1 MKIQINFKVINADF
15 DQEYANEYKDGEESD
30 NNVKYHWAVGYE
42 EKDAKSVELIENG
55 TYQLKGQ
62 FKDGTEFNLSIPN
75 VTIFRCFLEDGTVV
89 DYAVSKSILNK
100 THQAHNEK
108 YKITRCYFYI
118 NSEFSS
124 VEMGNLV
131 INENEVPEGLRIINH
146 KILKNEL

>member
-42 EKDAKSVELIENG
+42 EKNAKSVELIENG

-62 FKDGTEFNLSIPN
+62 FKDGKEFNLPISN
-75 VTIFRCFLEDGTVV
+75 VTIFRCFLEDGTVN

-108 YKITRCYFYI
+108 YKTTRCYFYI
-118 NSEFSS
+118 NSEPSS

-131 INENEVPEGLRIINH
+131 INEIEVPVQLLTNSE
-146 KILKNEL
+146 K

>member
-15 DQEYANEYKDGEESD
+15 DKEYANEYKDGEESD
-30 NNVKYHWAVGYE
+30 NNVKYHWACMYE

-55 TYQLKGQ
+55 TYELKGQ
-62 FKDGTEFNLSIPN
+62 FKDGTEFNLPIPY
-75 VTIFRCFLEDGTVV
+75 VTIFRCFLEDGTVK

-108 YKITRCYFYI
+108 YNTTRCYFYI
-118 NSEFSS
+118 NSEPSS

-131 INENEVPEGLRIINH
+131 VNENEVPEE
-146 KILKNEL
+146 LKLKTENNA